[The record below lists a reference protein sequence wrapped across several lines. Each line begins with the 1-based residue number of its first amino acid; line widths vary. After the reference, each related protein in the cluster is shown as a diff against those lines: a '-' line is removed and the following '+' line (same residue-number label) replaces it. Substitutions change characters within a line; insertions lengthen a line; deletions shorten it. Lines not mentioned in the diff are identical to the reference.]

1 MEKRTIET
9 RMKRLERMIQFK
21 LIDIENCEPLLERQ
35 SLEDDLLILQE
46 EYHELM
52 ALCC

>member
-35 SLEDDLLILQE
+35 ELETECFLLQE